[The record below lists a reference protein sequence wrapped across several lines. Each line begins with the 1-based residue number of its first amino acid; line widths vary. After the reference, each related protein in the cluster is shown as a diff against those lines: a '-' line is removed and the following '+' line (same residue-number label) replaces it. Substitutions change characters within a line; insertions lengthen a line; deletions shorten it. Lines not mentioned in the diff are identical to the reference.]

1 MGIQLDEISVLEA
14 VLNEKFSGERL
25 SFKMSVHFVKDRM
38 NDPRNNPN
46 ITFTEL
52 QGIFNRLTT
61 IHISKLIRLNH
72 HDTFN
77 VRCSKS
83 DINIPCAVE
92 MSKDTTGNGCI
103 LIFMANN
110 YFEVA
115 VIACHPRRQM
125 GDMSQLATLSIHS
138 VQVILLVNQ

>member
-1 MGIQLDEISVLEA
+1 MGIQLDEVSVLES

-25 SFKMSVHFVKDRM
+25 SFRMSVHFVKDRM
-38 NDPRNNPN
+38 NHPRNNPN

-77 VRCSKS
+77 VRCLKS

-92 MSKDTTGNGCI
+92 MSKDTNGRDHRQI
-103 LIFMANN
+103 
-110 YFEVA
+110 
-115 VIACHPRRQM
+115 IAITVMRKHTFKSKDP
-125 GDMSQLATLSIHS
+125 IEFK
-138 VQVILLVNQ
+138 V